1 MNNTVQAIID
11 MDKAARQ
18 QVAEAREKALGI
30 SRQNNDAADNLIKKA
45 DEDIKKEAKRIC
57 DEIKRKSD
65 AEIQRVK
72 TDSDEKCRRLDEV
85 MKTRSDKLSDDIIDR
100 ILRGE

>member
-30 SRQNNDAADNLIKKA
+30 SRQNSDAADNLIKKA

-65 AEIQRVK
+65 AEIERVK
-72 TDSDEKCRRLDEV
+72 TDSEKKCRHLDDA
-85 MKTRSDKLSDDIIDR
+85 MKTRSDKLSDDIINR